1 MNISEILNSRID
13 KSDWIQYKFSDFAEN
28 IVEKIVPRES
38 GLEHYIGLEHL
49 DAGSIKINRF
59 GDPQSLK
66 GDKLK
71 IYKGDIIFAK
81 RNAYLKRA
89 SLAEFDGV
97 ASAHSMVLRAIPGII
112 LPEFFPFFMQSD
124 SFWDVAIRISVGGLS
139 PTINWKQMAKQEFL
153 LPPKDQQAKIA
164 ELLWAMDD
172 VVEKEKDVLEEI
184 QSAYQVILE
193 KIFSESDIFKL
204 HKLKELA
211 TVNEESLK
219 SSNDS
224 DYEFKYLDIASI
236 VEPKIIGEMK
246 KMKFSD
252 APSRARRKLKDGSI
266 VLSLV
271 RPYHKAFVLVEKSK
285 NIISSTGTAVI
296 NANGVVNN
304 HFLFHQFFSNRFQLF
319 CAAMMT
325 GTNYPAIT
333 PSDLK
338 EYKLYFCESIEEQN
352 KIASKLNSFD
362 NSVVY
367 LKESIQQS
375 KQLQKSLI
383 NEIFSE

>member
-1 MNISEILNSRID
+1 MMTKLQFDKVSWTSVKFGDVVSEVRNTV
-13 KSDWIQYKFSDFAEN
+13 KSGEKEN
-28 IVEKIVPRES
+28 IER
-38 GLEHYIGLEHL
+38 YIGLEHIDSENIHITKWGYVKNGTTFTRKFDEGQIL
-49 DAGSIKINRF
+49 FGRRRAYLKKAGLATFTGLCS
-59 GDPQSLK
+59 
-66 GDKLK
+66 
-71 IYKGDIIFAK
+71 GDIIVMEAKEKLLPELLPFLINNNHFFDFAVDTSAGSLSPRTK
-81 RNAYLKRA
+81 FKH
-89 SLAEFDGV
+89 LAEY
-97 ASAHSMVLRAIPGII
+97 
-112 LPEFFPFFMQSD
+112 Q
-124 SFWDVAIRISVGGLS
+124 
-139 PTINWKQMAKQEFL
+139 FL

>member
-172 VVEKEKDVLEEI
+172 VVEKEKEVLEKMLKTDLTQLKYYFYDDVISNRI
-184 QSAYQVILE
+184 QL
-193 KIFSESDIFKL
+193 
-204 HKLKELA
+204 
-211 TVNEESLK
+211 
-219 SSNDS
+219 
-224 DYEFKYLDIASI
+224 
-236 VEPKIIGEMK
+236 
-246 KMKFSD
+246 
-252 APSRARRKLKDGSI
+252 
-266 VLSLV
+266 
-271 RPYHKAFVLVEKSK
+271 K
-285 NIISSTGTAVI
+285 NIITMKKGKKPNTLLENKDGIPYCTAKYLRTGEIEYTVKTNLSENIVKIDNSDILVLWDGSNAGEILLGKDGILASTMVQLNFVDNEYLPKFI
-296 NANGVVNN
+296 Y
-304 HFLFHQFFSNRFQLF
+304 HFLRFKSNDIRRATVGSAIPHVDSGIINNIKIPMLTKSEQIEIVNKFGQLRKGKN
-319 CAAMMT
+319 CAKAT
-325 GTNYPAIT
+325 IY
-333 PSDLK
+333 S
-338 EYKLYFCESIEEQN
+338 SQ
-352 KIASKLNSFD
+352 
-362 NSVVY
+362 
-367 LKESIQQS
+367 
-375 KQLQKSLI
+375 QLQKSLI
-383 NEIFSE
+383 NEIFTV

>member
-172 VVEKEKDVLEEI
+172 VVEKEKDVLDEI

-193 KIFSESDIFKL
+193 NAFSDNGKFQL
-204 HKLKELA
+204 HKLKNLA
-211 TVNEESLK
+211 TINEESLK
-219 SSNDS
+219 ASKES

-236 VEPKIIGEMK
+236 EEPKIIGEMK
-246 KMKFSD
+246 KMKFAD
-252 APSRARRKLKDGSI
+252 APSRARRILKDGSI

-271 RPYHKAFVLVEKSK
+271 RPYHKAFVLVENSE

-296 NANGVVNN
+296 NTNSGVNN

-319 CAAMMT
+319 CDAMMT

-333 PSDLK
+333 PFDLK
-338 EYKLYFCESIEEQN
+338 EYKLYFCDSLDDQN
-352 KIASKLNSFD
+352 KIASKLDSFD
-362 NSVVY
+362 NSIVIVNA
-367 LKESIQQS
+367 SIQNS

-383 NEIFSE
+383 NEIFSV

>member
-139 PTINWKQMAKQEFL
+139 PTINWKQMAKQQFL

-172 VVEKEKDVLEEI
+172 VVEKEKEVYTKTDISFKSIAKVIADIDKYHSNEYKKIKDVTSIKDNLRKPLNSSQRSKMQGDIPYYGANGLVDYLDNYIFDEELVLI
-184 QSAYQVILE
+184 AE
-193 KIFSESDIFKL
+193 DGGNFSEFYKKPIAYK
-204 HKLKELA
+204 
-211 TVNEESLK
+211 VNGK
-219 SSNDS
+219 SW
-224 DYEFKYLDIASI
+224 
-236 VEPKIIGEMK
+236 
-246 KMKFSD
+246 
-252 APSRARRKLKDGSI
+252 
-266 VLSLV
+266 
-271 RPYHKAFVLVEKSK
+271 
-285 NIISSTGTAVI
+285 
-296 NANGVVNN
+296 VNN
-304 HFLFHQFFSNRFQLF
+304 HAHVLTAKNS
-319 CAAMMT
+319 
-325 GTNYPAIT
+325 
-333 PSDLK
+333 
-338 EYKLYFCESIEEQN
+338 ESIN
-352 KIASKLNSFD
+352 NDWLYYSLVHKNVIKYVIGTTRVKLNKSELENIQIWCPEREKQD
-362 NSVVY
+362 E
-367 LKESIQQS
+367 LIAEIIRIEKIRTESGNQIENS